1 MIRLNILRR
10 VALVFL
16 LLTLAACGATTTA
29 PTTVP
34 QPTSTPAATPTTVP
48 QPTDTPAA
56 TPTTVPQPTSTP
68 AAAPVVVLTDSA
80 GREVALEALPQ
91 TFVSLAPSTTEILF
105 ALGLGQQVIAID
117 DFSNYPAEA
126 ESLPRIGGT
135 DFSYNY
141 EQIAV
146 LQPDLVL
153 AAGITSPE
161 AVEKIESLGIP
172 VAILG
177 TPETTLDGVFA
188 DIELAGAL
196 TGRSEQARLITT
208 AMRARLDEI
217 KARIAPVTERPRVF
231 WELDATDPA
240 KPFTVGPGNFIS
252 DLLNIAG
259 GENIFATADSPFPQ
273 VSAEQ
278 IVAADPQIIL
288 LADAQYGITVES
300 VLARPGWETITA
312 IKEKRVY
319 PINDDL
325 VSRPGPRII
334 EGLESI
340 ARLLHPDLFGG

>member
-1 MIRLNILRR
+1 MMRLNVLRR
-10 VALVFL
+10 VALLFL
-16 LLTLAACGATTTA
+16 LLALAGCGATATAPATVPQPTATPAAAPTDVPQPAAA

-34 QPTSTPAATPTTVP
+34 QPTATPAATTV
-48 QPTDTPAA
+48 AA
-56 TPTTVPQPTSTP
+56 
-68 AAAPVVVLTDSA
+68 LTDSA
-80 GREVALEALPQ
+80 GREVALKAPPQ

-105 ALGLGQQVIAID
+105 ALGLGRQVIAVD

-126 ESLPRIGGT
+126 EALPKIGGT

-172 VAILG
+172 VAVIG

-196 TGRSEQARLITT
+196 TGRLEQARLITG

-217 KARIAPVTERPRVF
+217 KARVATVTERPRVF

-240 KPFTVGPGNFIS
+240 KPFTVGPGSYIS
-252 DLLNIAG
+252 DLLSIAG
-259 GENIFATADSPFPQ
+259 GENIFATASSPFPQ

-278 IVAADPQIIL
+278 IVAADPQVIL
-288 LADAQYGITVES
+288 LADAQYGVTVES

-312 IKEKRVY
+312 IKEQRVY

-325 VSRPGPRII
+325 VSRPGPRVI

-340 ARLLHPDLFGG
+340 ARLLHPDRFGR